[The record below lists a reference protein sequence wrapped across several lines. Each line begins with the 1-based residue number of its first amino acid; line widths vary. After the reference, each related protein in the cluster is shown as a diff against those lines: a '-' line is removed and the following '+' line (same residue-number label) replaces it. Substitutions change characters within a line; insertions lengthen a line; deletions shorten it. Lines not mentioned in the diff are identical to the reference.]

1 MAELSF
7 SLTCPRPFSP
17 ATRRENLDAL
27 ASETF
32 DILVIGG
39 GITGVAV
46 ARDAALRGYRT
57 ALVEKRDFGFGT
69 SSRSS
74 RMIHG
79 GLRYLENYEFGLV
92 LECCN
97 ERRRLR
103 KIAPRLVRPLPFLYP
118 VYSDQKTGP
127 IKLRLGLTLYDALG
141 LFQNVQRHRWLDAEE
156 ARARESILARPGLLG
171 AARFYD
177 ARTDDA
183 RLTMLVAKAA
193 HAAGAIVANYAEVVG
208 LRQAGGKVQGAWVRD
223 RITGRDIEVR
233 ARVVVNATGV
243 WVDSIRQQDAHYKG
257 ITIRPTK
264 GIHLVFWRERLPS
277 HHAIAF
283 DSPRDGRHAFLIP
296 WGQHTIAGTTDT
308 DYTGDLDHPAADRE
322 DVAYMLEA
330 LDHNFPDAHVSEAD
344 IVSTFAGLRPLIYAE
359 GGTYSIS
366 REHQIY
372 RSPSGLI
379 TVAGGKLTTHR
390 LMAEQIVDLAARVLA
405 REHGVEAA
413 RPCSTRQALPGAEVV
428 GDGAAWMEDPDV
440 RAHLLDTYG
449 ADAAWIAAYVEE
461 NPALGERIVPELPY
475 LMAEVL
481 YAVQHEMA
489 LSLSDVLIRRTHV
502 IYEVPDGGA
511 DRARAV
517 AELLAPRLGWA
528 AADME
533 RELGEYSRQVALTQA
548 WRGGVGT

>member
-1 MAELSF
+1 MTELPF
-7 SLTCPRPFSP
+7 SLTCSRPFSA
-17 ATRRENLDAL
+17 ATRQENLDAL

-127 IKLRLGLTLYDALG
+127 IKLRMGLTLYDALG
-141 LFQNVQRHRWLDAEE
+141 LFQNVQRHRWLGADE
-156 ARARESILARPGLLG
+156 ARAREPILARAGLLG

-183 RLTMLVAKAA
+183 RLTMLIARAA

-208 LRQAGGKVQGAWVRD
+208 LRLAGNKVQGAWVRD
-223 RITGRDIEVR
+223 GITGREIEVR
-233 ARVVVNATGV
+233 ARAVVNATGV
-243 WVDSIRQQDAHYKG
+243 WVDSIRRQDASYKG

-283 DSPRDGRHAFLIP
+283 DSPRDGRHAFLVP

-308 DYTGDLDHPAADRE
+308 DYAGDLDNPAADRE

-330 LDHNFPDAHVSEAD
+330 LNHNFPNAHIGEGD

-390 LMAEQIVDLAARVLA
+390 LMAEQIVDMAAQVLA
-405 REHGVEAA
+405 REHGVEATCG
-413 RPCSTRQALPGAEVV
+413 CSTRRALPGAEIV
-428 GDGAAWMEDPDV
+428 GDVAAWMADRDAQ
-440 RAHLLDTYG
+440 AHLVETYG
-449 ADAAWIAAYVEE
+449 SDAALIAAYAEE
-461 NPALGERIVPELPY
+461 NPELGERIVPELPY
-475 LMAEVL
+475 LMAEAL

-489 LSLSDVLIRRTHV
+489 MRLTDALIRRTHV
-502 IYEVPDGGA
+502 IYEVQDGGVE
-511 DRARAV
+511 RARAV
-517 AELLAPRLGWA
+517 AEVLAPRLGWT
-528 AADME
+528 AADVE
-533 RELGEYSRQVALTQA
+533 RELAEYERQVALTQA
-548 WRGGVGT
+548 WRG

>member
-1 MAELSF
+1 MAELPF
-7 SLTCPRPFSP
+7 SLTCPRPFSA

-32 DILVIGG
+32 DVLVIGG

-46 ARDAALRGYRT
+46 ARDAALRGYRA

-127 IKLRLGLTLYDALG
+127 LTLRMGLTLYDVLG
-141 LFQNVQRHRWLDAEE
+141 LFQNVQRHRWLAAKE
-156 ARARESILARPGLLG
+156 AQAREPILTRPGLLG

-183 RLTMLVAKAA
+183 RLTMTIAKAA
-193 HAAGAIVANYAEVVG
+193 HAAGAVVANYAEVVG
-208 LRQAGGKVQGAWVRD
+208 LRLVGNKVQGAWVRD
-223 RITGRDIEVR
+223 CVTGRELEVR

-243 WVDSIRQQDAHYKG
+243 WVDSIRRQDATYKG

-283 DSPRDGRHAFLIP
+283 DSPRDGRHAFLVP

-308 DYTGDLDHPAADRE
+308 DYGGDLDNPAADRE

-330 LDHNFPDAHVSEAD
+330 LNYNFPNARIGEGDV
-344 IVSTFAGLRPLIYAE
+344 VSTFAGLRPLIYAE
-359 GGTYSIS
+359 GGTYGIS

-390 LMAEQIVDLAARVLA
+390 LMAEQIVDMAARVLA
-405 REHGVEAA
+405 REHGVEATCG
-413 RPCSTRQALPGAEVV
+413 CSTRKTLPGAEIV
-428 GDGAAWMEDPDV
+428 GDVAAWMADHSAQE
-440 RAHLLDTYG
+440 HLVDTYG
-449 ADAAWIAAYVEE
+449 SDAALIAAYVEE
-461 NPALGERIVPELPY
+461 NPELGERIVPELPY
-475 LMAEVL
+475 VMAEAL

-489 LSLSDVLIRRTHV
+489 MTLTDVLIRRTHV
-502 IYEVPDGGA
+502 LCEVRDGGRE
-511 DRARAV
+511 RAKAV
-517 AELLAPRLGWA
+517 AALLAPRLGWT
-528 AADME
+528 AADVE
-533 RELGEYSRQVALTQA
+533 RELAEYDRQVALTQA
-548 WRGGVGT
+548 WRG

>member
-1 MAELSF
+1 MAELPF
-7 SLTCPRPFSP
+7 SLTCPRPFSA

-32 DILVIGG
+32 DVLVIGG

-46 ARDAALRGYRT
+46 ARDVALRGYRT

-127 IKLRLGLTLYDALG
+127 LKLRLGLTLYDVLG
-141 LFQNVQRHRWLDAEE
+141 LFQNVQRHRWLAAKE
-156 ARARESILARPGLLG
+156 AQAREPILTRPGLLG

-183 RLTMLVAKAA
+183 RLTMVIARAA

-208 LRQAGGKVQGAWVRD
+208 LRLVGGKVQGAWVRD
-223 RITGRDIEVR
+223 GMTGRELEVR

-243 WVDSIRQQDAHYKG
+243 WVDSIRRQDATYKG

-283 DSPRDGRHAFLIP
+283 DSPRDGRHAFLVP

-308 DYTGDLDHPAADRE
+308 DYRGDLDNPAADRE

-330 LDHNFPDAHVSEAD
+330 LNYNFPNARIGEGD

-390 LMAEQIVDLAARVLA
+390 LMAEQIVDMATRVLA
-405 REHGVEAA
+405 REHGVEATCG
-413 RPCSTRQALPGAEVV
+413 CSTRKMLPGAEIV
-428 GDGAAWMEDPDV
+428 GDVAAWMADRSAQE
-440 RAHLLDTYG
+440 HLVDTYG
-449 ADAAWIAAYVEE
+449 SDAALIAAYVEE
-461 NPALGERIVPELPY
+461 NPELGERIVPELPY
-475 LMAEVL
+475 VMAEVL

-489 LSLSDVLIRRTHV
+489 MTLTDVLIRRTHV
-502 IYEVPDGGA
+502 LYEVRDGGRE
-511 DRARAV
+511 RARAV
-517 AELLAPRLGWA
+517 AALLAPRLGWT
-528 AADME
+528 AADVE
-533 RELGEYSRQVALTQA
+533 RELAEYDRQVALTQA
-548 WRGGVGT
+548 WRG

>member
-1 MAELSF
+1 MTDLPFSF
-7 SLTCPRPFSP
+7 TCPRPFSA

-27 ASETF
+27 ESDTF
-32 DILVIGG
+32 DILVVGG

-103 KIAPRLVRPLPFLYP
+103 KMAPRLVRPLPFLYP
-118 VYSDQKTGP
+118 VYGDQKTGP
-127 IKLRLGLTLYDALG
+127 IKLRMGLTLYDVLG
-141 LFQNVQRHRWLDAEE
+141 LFQNVQRHRWLDADE
-156 ARARESILARPGLLG
+156 ARAREPILGRAGLLG

-183 RLTMLVAKAA
+183 RLTMTVAKAA
-193 HAAGAIVANYAEVVG
+193 HAAGATVANYAEVVG
-208 LRQAGGKVQGAWVRD
+208 LLLTSGKVQGAWVRD
-223 RITGRDIEVR
+223 CITGREMAVR

-243 WVDSIRQQDAHYKG
+243 WVDSIRRQDAYYKG

-283 DSPRDGRHAFLIP
+283 DSPRDGRHAFLVP
-296 WGQHTIAGTTDT
+296 WGRHTIAGTTDT
-308 DYTGDLDHPAADRE
+308 DYAGDLDNPAADRE
-322 DVAYMLEA
+322 DVVYLLEA
-330 LDHNFPDAHVSEAD
+330 LNHNFPDAHITEAD

-390 LMAEQIVDLAARVLA
+390 LMAEQIVDMAAQVLA

-413 RPCSTRQALPGAEVV
+413 HPCSTRKALPGAEVV
-428 GDGAAWMEDPDV
+428 GDGAAWMDDPDV

-461 NPALGERIVPELPY
+461 NPALGERIVPQVPY

-489 LSLSDVLIRRTHV
+489 VSLADVLVRRTHV
-502 IYEVPDGGA
+502 IYEVPDGGKG
-511 DRARAV
+511 RAEAV
-517 AELLAPRLGWA
+517 ARLLAPRLGWTA
-528 AADME
+528 EDVA
-533 RELGEYSRQVALTQA
+533 RELGAYECLVALTQA
-548 WRGGVGT
+548 WR

>member
-1 MAELSF
+1 MAEMPF
-7 SLTCPRPFSP
+7 CLTCPRPFSA

-27 ASETF
+27 ATETF

-127 IKLRLGLTLYDALG
+127 LKLRMGLTLYDALG
-141 LFQNVQRHRWLDAEE
+141 LFQNVQRHRWLNADE
-156 ARARESILARPGLLG
+156 ARAREPILARPGLLG

-183 RLTMLVAKAA
+183 RLTMLIAKAA
-193 HAAGAIVANYAEVVG
+193 HAEGAIVANYAEVVG
-208 LRQAGGKVQGAWVRD
+208 LRLVGGKVQGAWVRD
-223 RITGRDIEVR
+223 CITGREIGVR

-243 WVDSIRQQDAHYKG
+243 WVDSIRQKDAHYKG

-308 DYTGDLDHPAADRE
+308 DYAGDLDNPAADRD
-322 DVAYMLEA
+322 DVAYLLEA
-330 LDHNFPDAHVSEAD
+330 LNHNFPEEHITEAD

-405 REHGVEAA
+405 REHGVGAQ
-413 RPCSTRQALPGAEVV
+413 RPCATRKMLPGAEVV
-428 GDGAAWMEDPDV
+428 SNAAAWMADPAV
-440 RAHLLDTYG
+440 RDHLVNTYG

-461 NPALGERIVPELPY
+461 NPTLGERIVPELPY
-475 LMAEVL
+475 LMAEPL

-489 LSLSDVLIRRTHV
+489 VSLTDVLIRRTHV
-502 IYEVPDGGA
+502 IYEVPGGGRG
-511 DRARAV
+511 RARAV
-517 AELLAPRLGWA
+517 ADLLAPRLGWTA
-528 AADME
+528 EDVE
-533 RELGEYSRQVALTQA
+533 RELSEYRRQVALTRA
-548 WRGGVGT
+548 WRGDEGD